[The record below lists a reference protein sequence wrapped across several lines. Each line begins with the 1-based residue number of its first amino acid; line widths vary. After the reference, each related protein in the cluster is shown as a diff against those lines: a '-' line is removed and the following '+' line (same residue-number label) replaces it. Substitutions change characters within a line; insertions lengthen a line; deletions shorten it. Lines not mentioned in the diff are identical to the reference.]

1 MASNCKQAP
10 VHKHYAKFCSFCKAK
25 GLPESAFT
33 SHFVKDKPGKGGK
46 VCCPEL
52 LKNECGYCHEVG
64 HTPRF
69 CPKLKARDA
78 RRKAAA
84 KRAKARRAKP
94 VPRNANGAA
103 PTKVTN
109 LFEALAGYS
118 TPQKP
123 AEAFPALPRA
133 PKKAPAA
140 APAPQGVWG
149 KAQSLSIAEL
159 EKLLAQKRAAAP
171 IAAEAAAAQA
181 IAAAARS
188 AATGAEAPQLSNA
201 EQSFVDEQLEKQS
214 QSLEETAEGEAFF
227 DNADDAMDAA
237 EAIDAAALPVPG
249 NPPPIVVP
257 DANEDAFVPIPLP
270 KGGDFL
276 ADLAWDA
283 ATPGPTGDGWGSD
296 CDE

>member
-1 MASNCKQAP
+1 MASATKTVQ
-10 VHKHYAKFCSFCKAK
+10 KHYKKFCSYCKAK

-52 LKNECGYCHEVG
+52 LKNECGYCHEIG

-84 KRAKARRAKP
+84 KRAKAPRAKP
-94 VPRNANGAA
+94 VARNANGAA

-118 TPQKP
+118 TPEKP
-123 AEAFPALPRA
+123 KEAFPALTRA
-133 PKKAPAA
+133 PKK

-149 KAQSLSIAEL
+149 GANALSVAQL
-159 EKLLAQKRAAAP
+159 EQLLAQKRAAA
-171 IAAEAAAAQA
+171 A
-181 IAAAARS
+181 
-188 AATGAEAPQLSNA
+188 QLSDV
-201 EQSFVDEQLEKQS
+201 EQAFIDAQLEKQS
-214 QSLEETAEGEAFF
+214 QTLEETADGEAFF
-227 DNADDAMDAA
+227 DNNLDAEDAVERVHRSPAQVALRRSPPNEDVWDDFLTDAGDGKSMSPLPIKKRPKSA
-237 EAIDAAALPVPG
+237 TKSAAIALPPCC
-249 NPPPIVVP
+249 NL
-257 DANEDAFVPIPLP
+257 DA
-270 KGGDFL
+270 DFG
-276 ADLAWDA
+276 AE
-283 ATPGPTGDGWGSD
+283 PSGDGWGSD

>member
-1 MASNCKQAP
+1 MASATKTVQ
-10 VHKHYAKFCSFCKAK
+10 KHYKKFCSYCKAK

-52 LKNECGYCHEVG
+52 LKNECGYCHEIG

-84 KRAKARRAKP
+84 KRAKAPRAKP
-94 VPRNANGAA
+94 VARNANGAA

-118 TPQKP
+118 TPEKP
-123 AEAFPALPRA
+123 KEAFPALTRA

-140 APAPQGVWG
+140 PQGVWG
-149 KAQSLSIAEL
+149 GANTLSIAEL
-159 EKLLAQKRAAAP
+159 EKLLAAKRAAVDPAP
-171 IAAEAAAAQA
+171 FAAEHAAAQA
-181 IAAAARS
+181 IADEARS
-188 AATGAEAPQLSNA
+188 AAARAEAPQLSNA
-201 EQSFVDEQLEKQS
+201 EQAFIAAQLEKQS
-214 QSLEETAEGEAFF
+214 QSLEETADGEAFF
-227 DNADDAMDAA
+227 DNVADAEEAVEALAA
-237 EAIDAAALPVPG
+237 PEKPVHARAGTSRTPERAVSAPLPETAHGIALPPCC
-249 NPPPIVVP
+249 NL
-257 DANEDAFVPIPLP
+257 AA
-270 KGGDFL
+270 DFG
-276 ADLAWDA
+276 AE
-283 ATPGPTGDGWGSD
+283 PSGDGWGSD

>member
-1 MASNCKQAP
+1 MASATKTAQ
-10 VHKHYAKFCSFCKAK
+10 KHYKKFCSYCKAK

-52 LKNECGYCHEVG
+52 LKNECGYCHEIG

-84 KRAKARRAKP
+84 KRAKAPRAKP
-94 VPRNANGAA
+94 VARNANGAA

-118 TPQKP
+118 TPEKP
-123 AEAFPALPRA
+123 KEAFPALTRA
-133 PKKAPAA
+133 PKK

-149 KAQSLSIAEL
+149 GANTLSVAQL
-159 EKLLAQKRAAAP
+159 EQLLAQKRAAA
-171 IAAEAAAAQA
+171 A
-181 IAAAARS
+181 
-188 AATGAEAPQLSNA
+188 QLSDV
-201 EQSFVDEQLEKQS
+201 EQAFIDAQLEKQS
-214 QSLEETAEGEAFF
+214 QTLEETAAGEAFF
-227 DNADDAMDAA
+227 DNVADAG
-237 EAIDAAALPVPG
+237 DAAAALAAAEVTVSVPSR
-249 NPPPIVVP
+249 P
-257 DANEDAFVPIPLP
+257 AFGARQYTTPA
-270 KGGDFL
+270 GRQ
-276 ADLAWDA
+276 AAMARRDA
-283 ATPGPTGDGWGSD
+283 ASRPAALPETAPGIALPEGCDLGADFGSASGDGWGSD